1 MENDFDSYIK
11 LSAITTFQL
20 FGIAFT
26 GALCTYLKVFN
37 NKDIE
42 GLFSLINVCLLPMLM
57 FVQILKGFDVTDI
70 HH

>member
-1 MENDFDSYIK
+1 
-11 LSAITTFQL
+11 
-20 FGIAFT
+20 
-26 GALCTYLKVFN
+26 VFN